1 MASLRV
7 ALSMSRYPIL
17 ATCLATAS
25 GPARSGACGAS
36 GFGRG
41 GACEALQQPGG
52 GGLESVRVAVGS
64 CDQHCP
70 LETADE
76 RLGGVTGRAVE
87 HDRAVRLAFLEDG
100 GEPALVVVEEADH
113 LLAHRFGQRL
123 VIGRQHAAQAHALLV
138 QDIRVDAG
146 VCIELGRRV
155 AAGGVDPLEC
165 GGEAGGVALGERPA
179 ELRLAGKVVV
189 QAGFGDAQ
197 LGGDVGVA
205 EAVEPATLDEPL
217 RAVEDSR
224 GGVRVVSLSL
234 GWHVGLTAYLL
245 VDQTGFGLAGPRRGG
260 TPMADRHETEH
271 KSFGTPD
278 ETREF
283 PNGRAEILDIGGGGG
298 GGGVL
303 PPRRRWS
310 DDGEAIPGP
319 RRFE

>member
-76 RLGGVTGRAVE
+76 RLGGVAGRAVE

-146 VCIELGRRV
+146 VCVELGRRV
-155 AAGGVDPLEC
+155 ATGGVDSLEC
-165 GGEAGGVALGERPA
+165 GGEAGGVALDERPA

-197 LGGDVGVA
+197 LSGDVGVA
-205 EAVEPATLDEPL
+205 EALEAAALDEPL
-217 RAVEDSR
+217 RAVEDPR
-224 GGVRVVSLSL
+224 GSVRVVSLAL
-234 GWHVGLTAYLL
+234 GWHEVLTAYLL
-245 VDQTGFGLAGPRRGG
+245 VDQTGFWTCWTATQEEARWPTGTRPSTRASERPTRRASSPTASPRSSTSAG
-260 TPMADRHETEH
+260 
-271 KSFGTPD
+271 
-278 ETREF
+278 
-283 PNGRAEILDIGGGGG
+283 GRAGGSSSSPAGGGATKGRRTPA
-298 GGGVL
+298 
-303 PPRRRWS
+303 PPV
-310 DDGEAIPGP
+310 
-319 RRFE
+319 